1 MTTYKE
7 RQQNLQMF
15 VLQKGCVVLG
25 TFGNLKKVCAYLDG
39 KDFYK
44 YNTIVRKKDE
54 DYPIT
59 KGDYTVFKVKHT

>member
-7 RQQNLQMF
+7 RQANLKMF

-25 TFGNLKKVCAYLDG
+25 TFGNLKKVCDFLKDE
-39 KDFYK
+39 DFYS

-54 DYPIT
+54 DYPVNYKEYI
-59 KGDYTVFKVKHT
+59 VSKVKHY